1 MTKARTPRIGRKK
14 ERKQVASL
22 VLQPTIGAGQR
33 PPVSSLSPNVPS
45 FHLTSVGSNKLGPA
59 AGKLATLYCNASRLL
74 VHLSPSPR
82 LPRYSTL
89 PPVLPGPQGACGGSS
104 SLQTLVP
111 GERRGRP
118 CYVCKLCQFLDCK
131 YTASSSI
138 SLVHCSLD
146 V

>member
-1 MTKARTPRIGRKK
+1 MAGKK
-14 ERKQVASL
+14 KGSRWLLLWSDSAN
-22 VLQPTIGAGQR
+22 IGAGQR
-33 PPVSSLSPNVPS
+33 TPVSPLSANVPS

-59 AGKLATLYCNASRLL
+59 AGKLATLLQCLL

-146 V
+146 VKTKRCTWI